1 MGLDPTFL
9 LLAIGVT
16 TFAGA
21 VKGAVGFAMP
31 MIMISGLASFMP
43 ADQALVALILPT
55 FLTNIVQALRQ
66 GGKAAWNS
74 TVGFWRMIAA
84 LVIFVL
90 LTAQAVPFIPQAVLL
105 GALGVP
111 IVAFAIVQLAGR
123 KIRFDARNR
132 GLAEVLTGIVGGIY
146 GGVSGVWGPPTIALL
161 VSLDTEKQESVRVQG
176 VVYSIG
182 SLALLAGHAGSGV
195 ITTDR
200 LMLSAVLI
208 APALAGLWFGFAIQD
223 RLDAQRF
230 RRWTLVILAVTGL
243 NLIRRAFFI

>member
-90 LTAQAVPFIPQAVLL
+90 LTAQAVLL

-111 IVAFAIVQLAGR
+111 IAAFAIVQPAGR

-182 SLALLAGHAGSGV
+182 SVALLAGHAGSGV